1 MYTSIP
7 ILNKF
12 YLQRY
17 RLAVSTI
24 FKYTIQSQT
33 QYVRQNLKIL
43 YNIKSLRDSRSYSSR
58 TVVATKLF
66 QPQLFLQYSE
76 LASLSCKATWD
87 LFQGGRSRIVF
98 NVHGNTPQCIINSI
112 VQLSEQNSMYYVYLS
127 FAVALHGHDEVR
139 KSSQN

>member
-112 VQLSEQNSMYYVYLS
+112 VQ
-127 FAVALHGHDEVR
+127 
-139 KSSQN
+139 